1 MADNNSA
8 PQQTLN
14 EPATAVASQ
23 AAPAN
28 EAVMESKPA
37 QQNQPAKAAPSA
49 ADEHN
54 SIAVFAPTAED
65 VLTDDTPI
73 RKIGYI
79 VIFVVFVIC
88 GGWSMFAPIDSAVL
102 ASGTLKVK
110 SSRKTVQHLEGGIVN
125 EIRVRDGDHVEEG
138 EVLLVIDQT
147 QARAELAL
155 LKGQLISAQG
165 VAARLVAE
173 RDELAEVAY
182 PYSDLND
189 ERVVQ
194 VIASENQ
201 QFIVRRQSRNG
212 EVEVFEQRG
221 EQLRNQIKGLE
232 ELIVSK
238 KKLLVSYNEEIAD
251 NQALLKDGFVDKQRL
266 RNVQRSETQLQGEIA
281 EYRSKIDGIN
291 VQITEVNLQIVQL
304 NKQFRTEVANQF
316 TDIEGKVFDLKERAS
331 AMAERV
337 RRTEVLAPAAGMVL
351 GLAVHTEGGV
361 ISPGTPILDIVP
373 DGEELIVEAELQTV
387 DIDRVSLGMLADLRF
402 SAFKSGT
409 TPVIKGEVI
418 KLSADSLINQNTG
431 MPYYSV
437 RLSVSDEGM
446 ETLGDQEL
454 LPGMPAE
461 VLINTG
467 SRTLFQYLM
476 QPATDAVARSM
487 IEE

>member
-8 PQQTLN
+8 QQQTQAKATSVPS
-14 EPATAVASQ
+14 EPAPQ
-23 AAPAN
+23 AAMMSA
-28 EAVMESKPA
+28 PA
-37 QQNQPAKAAPSA
+37 QQTQAIRPPPGR

-54 SIAVFAPTAED
+54 SIAVFAPTADD
-65 VLTDDTPI
+65 VQTDDAPI
-73 RKIGYI
+73 RKIGYTI
-79 VIFVVFVIC
+79 IFVVFVMF
-88 GGWSMFAPIDSAVL
+88 GGWSMLAPIDSAVL

-125 EIRVRDGDHVEEG
+125 EIRVRDGDHVEAG

-155 LKGQLISAQG
+155 LKGQFITAQG
-165 VAARLVAE
+165 VAARLIAE
-173 RDELAEVAY
+173 RDGLTEVDY
-182 PYSDLND
+182 PYSDLVD
-189 ERVVQ
+189 ERVLQ

-201 QFIVRRQSRNG
+201 QFLVRRQSRSG

-232 ELIVSK
+232 ELIISK
-238 KKLLVSYNEEIAD
+238 KELLTSYNEEISD

-266 RNVQRSETQLQGEIA
+266 RNVQRSKTQLQGEIA

-291 VQITEVNLQIVQL
+291 VQITEVNLQVLQL
-304 NKQFRTEVANQF
+304 NKKFKTEVVNQF
-316 TDIEGKVFDLKERAS
+316 TDIEGKVFDLTERTS

-337 RRTEVLAPAAGMVL
+337 RRSEVLAPTAGMVL
-351 GLAVHTEGGV
+351 GLSVHTEGGV
-361 ISPGTPILDIVP
+361 IAPGTPILDIVP

-387 DIDRVSLGMLADLRF
+387 DIDRVSLGMLSDLRF
-402 SAFKSGT
+402 SAFKSGS
-409 TPVIKGEVI
+409 TPVIKGKVI
-418 KLSADSLINQNTG
+418 KLSADSLINQTTG
-431 MPYYSV
+431 MPYYLV
-437 RLSVSDEGM
+437 RLSVSEEGM
-446 ETLGDQEL
+446 ESLGGQEL